1 MHKLLFAFCLIFLAS
16 CSTQKK
22 TVSNNKGKSVIQTS
36 KPTATTSRPA
46 NTSSRP
52 ASTNVSK
59 PTVSESTSPKEELK
73 ATSTVKI
80 TQQVVLD
87 YIDKFKETA
96 KSNMKEFGIPAS
108 ITLAQGILESGAG
121 TARLSVQANNH
132 FGIKCHKEWQGD
144 QIFHDDDA
152 KDECFRK
159 YKDPSESFRDHALFL
174 STRKYYV
181 QLFTLEKDNYKAWAK
196 GLKDAGY
203 ATDPKYPDKL
213 TSLIERYQLHRFDSE
228 VLGKPVLA
236 DEKPKSNPSSNSN
249 SSNETTLIKTH
260 RVEKGD
266 TLYSL
271 SRKYQMTLEELK
283 KMNNLNDNN
292 ISIGQILKVK

>member
-1 MHKLLFAFCLIFLAS
+1 MHKLLFAFCLIFIAS

-46 NTSSRP
+46 NTISRP
-52 ASTNVSK
+52 ASTHVSK
-59 PTVSESTSPKEELK
+59 PTSSESTAPNEELK

-87 YIDKFKETA
+87 YIDQFKETA
-96 KSNMKEFGIPAS
+96 KNNMKEFGIPAS

-159 YKDPSESFRDHALFL
+159 YKYPSESFRDHALFL

-213 TSLIERYQLHRFDSE
+213 TSLIERYQLHRFDAE

-236 DEKPKSNPSSNSN
+236 DEKPKSHPSTNSN

-266 TLYSL
+266 TLYSI

>member
-59 PTVSESTSPKEELK
+59 PTVSESKSPKEELK

-213 TSLIERYQLHRFDSE
+213 TSLIERYQLHRFDAE

>member
-87 YIDKFKETA
+87 YIAQFKETA

-213 TSLIERYQLHRFDSE
+213 TSLIERYQLHRFDAE

-236 DEKPKSNPSSNSN
+236 DEKPKSNPSNNSN
-249 SSNETTLIKTH
+249 SSNETTSIKTH

>member
-46 NTSSRP
+46 NTTSRP
-52 ASTNVSK
+52 TSTNASK
-59 PTVSESTSPKEELK
+59 PSSSENTSPKEELK

-87 YIDKFKETA
+87 YIEQFKETA

-159 YKDPSESFRDHALFL
+159 YNDPSESFRDHALFL
-174 STRKYYV
+174 STRKYYT
-181 QLFTLEKDNYKAWAK
+181 QLFTLEKDNFKAWAK

-213 TSLIERYQLHRFDSE
+213 TSLIERYQLHRFDAE
-228 VLGKPVLA
+228 VLGKSVLA
-236 DEKPKSNPSSNSN
+236 DEKSKNNSSTNSN
-249 SSNETTLIKTH
+249 SSNETTSIKTH

>member
-1 MHKLLFAFCLIFLAS
+1 MHKLLFAFCLIFIAS

-46 NTSSRP
+46 NTISRP

-59 PTVSESTSPKEELK
+59 PTSSESTAPNEELK

-87 YIDKFKETA
+87 YIDQFKETA
-96 KSNMKEFGIPAS
+96 KNNMKEFGIPAS

-121 TARLSVQANNH
+121 TARLSLQANNH

-181 QLFTLEKDNYKAWAK
+181 QLFTLEKENYKAWAK

-213 TSLIERYQLHRFDSE
+213 TSLIERYQLHRFDAE
-228 VLGKPVLA
+228 VLGKPFLA
-236 DEKPKSNPSSNSN
+236 DEKPKSNPSTNSN

-292 ISIGQILKVK
+292 ISIGQILKIK

>member
-36 KPTATTSRPA
+36 KPTATTSSPA

-59 PTVSESTSPKEELK
+59 PTLSESTSPKEELK

-87 YIDKFKETA
+87 YIDQFKETA

-213 TSLIERYQLHRFDSE
+213 TSLIERYQLHRFDAE

>member
-1 MHKLLFAFCLIFLAS
+1 MHKYLFAVSLLFLIS
-16 CSTQKK
+16 CSTQKN
-22 TVSNNKGKSVIQTS
+22 TVATKKKGTTVIHTTKPTANNSKPNTSTS
-36 KPTATTSRPA
+36 KPIAT
-46 NTSSRP
+46 N
-52 ASTNVSK
+52 K
-59 PTVSESTSPKEELK
+59 PSTSEASQTKSEELT

-87 YIDKFKETA
+87 YIERFKETA

-174 STRKYYV
+174 TTRRYYV

-213 TSLIERYQLHRFDSE
+213 TGLIERYQLHRFDAE
-228 VLGKPVLA
+228 VLGKTVVVNEP
-236 DEKPKSNPSSNSN
+236 PRNNPSNSN
-249 SSNETTLIKTH
+249 GNSNNISTSKTH

-266 TLYSL
+266 TLFSL
-271 SRKYQMTLEELK
+271 SRKYQMTVDELK
-283 KMNNLNDNN
+283 KLNNLSDNN

>member
-87 YIDKFKETA
+87 YIDQFKETA

-213 TSLIERYQLHRFDSE
+213 TSLIERYQLHRFDAE

>member
-1 MHKLLFAFCLIFLAS
+1 MHKLLFAFCLIFIAS

-46 NTSSRP
+46 NTISRP
-52 ASTNVSK
+52 ASTHVSK
-59 PTVSESTSPKEELK
+59 PTSSESTAPNEELK

-87 YIDKFKETA
+87 YIDQFKETA
-96 KSNMKEFGIPAS
+96 KNNMKEFGIPAS

-213 TSLIERYQLHRFDSE
+213 TSLIERYQLHRFDAE
-228 VLGKPVLA
+228 VLGKLVLA
-236 DEKPKSNPSSNSN
+236 DEKPKSNPSTNSN

-266 TLYSL
+266 TLYSI

>member
-36 KPTATTSRPA
+36 KPTTTTSRPA

-59 PTVSESTSPKEELK
+59 PTVSENTSPKEELK

-87 YIDKFKETA
+87 YIDQFKETA

-213 TSLIERYQLHRFDSE
+213 TSLIERYQLHRFDAE

-236 DEKPKSNPSSNSN
+236 DEKPKSNPSTNSN
-249 SSNETTLIKTH
+249 SSNETTSIKTH

>member
-1 MHKLLFAFCLIFLAS
+1 MHKLLFAFCFILLAS

-22 TVSNNKGKSVIQTS
+22 TVSTQKGKTVIQTS
-36 KPTATTSRPA
+36 KPTTSRPV
-46 NTSSRP
+46 N
-52 ASTNVSK
+52 TNVSK
-59 PTVSESTSPKEELK
+59 PTASESTAPKEELK

-87 YIDKFKETA
+87 YIEQFKETA
-96 KSNMKEFGIPAS
+96 KNNMKEFGIPAS

-152 KDECFRK
+152 IDECFRK
-159 YKDPSESFRDHALFL
+159 YNDPSESFRDHALFL

-213 TSLIERYQLHRFDSE
+213 ISLIERYQLHRFDAE
-228 VLGKPVLA
+228 VLGKPVLV
-236 DEKPKSNPSSNSN
+236 DEKSKSTSSTKPST
-249 SSNETTLIKTH
+249 SNETISTKTH

>member
-1 MHKLLFAFCLIFLAS
+1 MHKLLFAFCFILLAS
-16 CSTQKK
+16 CSTQNK
-22 TVSNNKGKSVIQTS
+22 TVSNQKGKSVIQTS
-36 KPTATTSRPA
+36 KPTTTTSRTTNTTSRPV
-46 NTSSRP
+46 N
-52 ASTNVSK
+52 TNVSK
-59 PTVSESTSPKEELK
+59 PTASESTAPKEELK

-87 YIDKFKETA
+87 YIDQFKETA
-96 KSNMKEFGIPAS
+96 KNNMKEFGIPAS

-213 TSLIERYQLHRFDSE
+213 TSLIERYQLHRFDAE

-236 DEKPKSNPSSNSN
+236 DEKPKSTSSTKS
-249 SSNETTLIKTH
+249 STSNETFSTKTH

>member
-87 YIDKFKETA
+87 YIDQFKETA

-213 TSLIERYQLHRFDSE
+213 TSLIERYQLHRFDAE

-249 SSNETTLIKTH
+249 SSIETTLIKTH

>member
-87 YIDKFKETA
+87 YIDQFKETA

-159 YKDPSESFRDHALFL
+159 YKDPSDSFRDHALFL

-213 TSLIERYQLHRFDSE
+213 TSLIERYQLHRFDAE

>member
-59 PTVSESTSPKEELK
+59 PTVSENTSPKEELK

-87 YIDKFKETA
+87 YIDQFKETA

-132 FGIKCHKEWQGD
+132 FGIKCHKEWEGD

-213 TSLIERYQLHRFDSE
+213 TSLIERYQLHRFDAE

-236 DEKPKSNPSSNSN
+236 DEKPKSNPSSN
-249 SSNETTLIKTH
+249 ETTSIKTH

-283 KMNNLNDNN
+283 KMNNLNDSN